1 MSEKMPVGVFTS
13 IGAGLGADVEGVLGL
28 GLRTVQV
35 HVPPPEMRAPEKIEQ
50 TKKTFADAGIDI
62 TVLFC
67 GFAGDNY
74 KSIQIVRETVGL
86 CPPATRRER
95 FEELLSMAD
104 YAGALGVPAIGIHIG
119 FVSEDH
125 GSREFSEIVAAAQK
139 VCDRCVDIG
148 LRMHLETGQET
159 ADTLL
164 AFIGAVDRPN
174 LAVNFDPAN
183 MILYG
188 SGEPIEALRK
198 VGRYVQSVHCK
209 DGKWSD
215 RPGETFGPETP
226 LGEGDVGMENFV
238 RTLIEI
244 GYEGPLTIEREIGGE
259 QQIRDISKAV
269 QLLESLKAKLL
280 P

>member
-28 GLRTVQV
+28 ELRSVQV

-50 TKKTFADAGIDI
+50 TRKTFADAGIDI
-62 TVLFC
+62 SLLFC
-67 GFAGDNY
+67 GFAGDSY
-74 KSIQIVRETVGL
+74 ASIQIVRETVGL
-86 CPPATRRER
+86 CPPATRKER
-95 FEELLSMAD
+95 VEEMLGMAD
-104 YAGALGVPAIGIHIG
+104 YAAALGVPAIGNHIG

-125 GSREFSEIVAAAQK
+125 GSKAFADMVATAQT
-139 VCDRCVDIG
+139 VCDHCADLGI
-148 LRMHLETGQET
+148 RMHLETGQET

-188 SGEPIEALRK
+188 SGEPIAALRK
-198 VGRYVQSVHCK
+198 VGRHVKSVHCK

-215 RPGETFGPETP
+215 QPGEVFGPETP

-238 RTLIEI
+238 RTLTEI

-259 QQIRDISKAV
+259 QQIRDIRQAV